1 MSSAAAVVPVVSM
14 LLQSSL
20 HERFRQPCT
29 CCSAFVSGK
38 NRRFLIMKFNCSLGL
53 PEFDVKEDVF
63 RH

>member
-1 MSSAAAVVPVVSM
+1 MSSSAAVVPVVSM

-38 NRRFLIMKFNCSLGL
+38 NRRLILKFNYSLGP
-53 PEFDVKEDVF
+53 PEFDV
-63 RH
+63 